1 MTSPRQPRR
10 WAEPRSV
17 GVVLAIVATVVAGVT
32 FMSLPRG
39 ASLTSGV
46 ASSPVTTPSQA
57 PVTPSLASTQPAA
70 SPKMTLGRPGT
81 VAVRIAMPRLG
92 IDLPIVEGD
101 GMVAPMG
108 KAAHFPGSAWPD
120 AGSNTYLYGH
130 AQERMFVRLWDA
142 KVGDEI
148 RLTLA
153 NSQKRCF
160 AVSEVIASVAWNDI
174 NYLLPTDGERLTL
187 QTSTSYLPT
196 APRFVVIA
204 LPCR

>member
-1 MTSPRQPRR
+1 M
-10 WAEPRSV
+10 
-17 GVVLAIVATVVAGVT
+17 
-32 FMSLPRG
+32 
-39 ASLTSGV
+39 
-46 ASSPVTTPSQA
+46 
-57 PVTPSLASTQPAA
+57 
-70 SPKMTLGRPGT
+70 
-81 VAVRIAMPRLG
+81 AVRIAVPRLK

-130 AQERMFVRLWDA
+130 AQDGMFVRLWDA

-153 NSQKRCF
+153 NAQKRCF
-160 AVSEVIASVAWNDI
+160 VVSEVDASVAWNDI
-174 NYLLPTDGERLTL
+174 SYLLPTDGERLTL